1 MLLIYTNI
9 IYYKEIIMQ
18 KIYIAGMPMM
28 GKNIVWKLLDG
39 HPSIIANHM
48 HVTMGTFLLQKELIQ
63 YLNKRTS
70 YMRLVESRENNKLII
85 QYKNKK
91 EYSITIGEFFNLL
104 YRFNGYQNL
113 YETSLNGYV
122 IVNNKELENEYY
134 KFNFDIHKF
143 ESLIYKNLFYKKKLK
158 LKVEEI
164 IGKLQEIYC
173 KCRNKKINKSKLF
186 IESLHNG
193 LEPLNNVIN
202 NLNNIKIICM
212 TRDPLEQNYS
222 SLIRNLNPREKN
234 ITYSKY
240 LYSIVRQYIY
250 FEKKFKPYLNFIN
263 KNKNNK
269 NVFFMNTNEMIIN
282 TEETM
287 KKLAIFLKVDYKKT
301 MAVPSIDKK
310 IMNQNAHP
318 IIGKVNDQASDI
330 FKKNDLKLLR
340 KIYSERNNSS
350 FFIFNLGIYLML
362 LFLLIKSFLKKR
374 F

>member
-1 MLLIYTNI
+1 
-9 IYYKEIIMQ
+9 MQ

-91 EYSITIGEFFNLL
+91 EYSITIGEFFKLL
-104 YRFNGYQNL
+104 YKFNGYENL
-113 YETSLNGYV
+113 YETSIDGFVV
-122 IVNNKELENEYY
+122 INHKELESEYY
-134 KFNFDIHKF
+134 KFSFDIHKF

-186 IESLHNG
+186 VESLQNG
-193 LEPLNNVIN
+193 HVPLSNVIN
-202 NLNNIKIICM
+202 SLNNIKIICM
-212 TRDPLEQNYS
+212 TRDPLEQCYA
-222 SLIRNLNPREKN
+222 SLIRNLNPSKKN
-234 ITYSKY
+234 ITYQKY
-240 LYSIVRQYIY
+240 LISIAGQYTFY
-250 FEKKFKPYLNFIN
+250 YKKIRPYLNFIN

-340 KIYSERNNSS
+340 KIYSWKPINSLLVFK
-350 FFIFNLGIYLML
+350 FFVRLVA
-362 LFLLIKSFLKKR
+362 FLLVARFFFKK
-374 F
+374 

>member
-1 MLLIYTNI
+1 
-9 IYYKEIIMQ
+9 
-18 KIYIAGMPMM
+18 
-28 GKNIVWKLLDG
+28 
-39 HPSIIANHM
+39 
-48 HVTMGTFLLQKELIQ
+48 
-63 YLNKRTS
+63 
-70 YMRLVESRENNKLII
+70 
-85 QYKNKK
+85 
-91 EYSITIGEFFNLL
+91 
-104 YRFNGYQNL
+104 
-113 YETSLNGYV
+113 
-122 IVNNKELENEYY
+122 
-134 KFNFDIHKF
+134 
-143 ESLIYKNLFYKKKLK
+143 
-158 LKVEEI
+158 
-164 IGKLQEIYC
+164 C

-186 IESLHNG
+186 VESLQNG

-240 LYSIVRQYIY
+240 LYSIARQYIY

-340 KIYSERNNSS
+340 KI
-350 FFIFNLGIYLML
+350 
-362 LFLLIKSFLKKR
+362 
-374 F
+374 

>member
-1 MLLIYTNI
+1 
-9 IYYKEIIMQ
+9 
-18 KIYIAGMPMM
+18 
-28 GKNIVWKLLDG
+28 
-39 HPSIIANHM
+39 
-48 HVTMGTFLLQKELIQ
+48 
-63 YLNKRTS
+63 
-70 YMRLVESRENNKLII
+70 
-85 QYKNKK
+85 
-91 EYSITIGEFFNLL
+91 
-104 YRFNGYQNL
+104 
-113 YETSLNGYV
+113 
-122 IVNNKELENEYY
+122 
-134 KFNFDIHKF
+134 
-143 ESLIYKNLFYKKKLK
+143 
-158 LKVEEI
+158 
-164 IGKLQEIYC
+164 
-173 KCRNKKINKSKLF
+173 
-186 IESLHNG
+186 
-193 LEPLNNVIN
+193 
-202 NLNNIKIICM
+202 NIKIICM
-212 TRDPLEQNYS
+212 TRDPLEQCYA
-222 SLIRNLNPREKN
+222 SLIRNLNPSKKN
-234 ITYSKY
+234 ITYQKY
-240 LYSIVRQYIY
+240 LISIAGQYTFY
-250 FEKKFKPYLNFIN
+250 YKKIRPYLNFIN